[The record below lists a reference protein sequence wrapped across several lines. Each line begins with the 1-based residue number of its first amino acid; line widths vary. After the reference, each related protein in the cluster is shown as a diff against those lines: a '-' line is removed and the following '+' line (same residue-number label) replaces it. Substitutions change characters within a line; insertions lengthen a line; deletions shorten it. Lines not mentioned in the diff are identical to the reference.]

1 MVKLLFNIL
10 LYLVEYLITILFIT
24 HNYEKK
30 QTKFLHTVLIGAPF
44 FLIGALLQYFVQNN
58 IVNLI
63 SFFLITFLF
72 FITCFKISFKDSILY
87 SLILDAIMYSSELI
101 AIYCASYI
109 LKIPTDSYQNNF
121 YIFIILTIISK
132 VIYFAISQGF
142 AFLINKLKFKTNN
155 QARFIPLFIFP
166 ILSIAMSFL
175 FLRMS
180 FVNRYSNIYNIAFM
194 ILNILMIAASLYIF
208 IYYQILIKNNDKMN
222 ELQAEVRT
230 AEIDQ
235 NYLEILRHQNDEL
248 HMLSHDTKNHFI
260 TLLNLETKKEMDN
273 YIANVIGNT
282 KKYDVIQ
289 RTNNKLLDL
298 LLSKYNVLCKNN
310 NIHFYI
316 EVRTA
321 NLSYIPEVD
330 LSVLI
335 NNLMDNALEA
345 AKNSSERVIDFSI
358 RNVNDF
364 DVLNISNSCD
374 HSPQHQGRRL
384 ITTKESKD
392 LHGFGTRIIEK
403 YAKKIN
409 AKYEWFYDKK
419 AKRFN
424 STIIFNK

>member
-1 MVKLLFNIL
+1 MAKLLFDIF

-30 QTKFLHTVLIGAPF
+30 QTKFLHTVLIGTPF

-132 VIYFAISQGF
+132 IIYFAISQGF

-180 FVNRYSNIYNIAFM
+180 FLNSYDNVYNISFM

-208 IYYQILIKNNDKMN
+208 IYYQILIKNNEKMN
-222 ELQAEVRT
+222 ELQVEVR
-230 AEIDQ
+230 ASEIDQ

-260 TLLNLETKKEMDN
+260 TLLNLDTKEDVDK
-273 YIANVIGNT
+273 YISEIIGDTQQYNI
-282 KKYDVIQ
+282 IQ

-310 NIHFYI
+310 NIRLNT

-321 NLSYIPEVD
+321 NLTYISDAD
-330 LSVLI
+330 LSILI
-335 NNLMDNALEA
+335 NNLMDNALES
-345 AKNSSERVIDFSI
+345 AKDSTEKIIDFSL
-358 RNVNDF
+358 RSVNNF
-364 DVLNISNSCD
+364 DVLNISNSCE
-374 HSPQHQGRRL
+374 HEPPHHGQKL
-384 ITTKESKD
+384 LTTKDSKE
-392 LHGFGTRIIEK
+392 LHGFGTKIIKK
-403 YAKKIN
+403 YAKKVN

>member
-1 MVKLLFNIL
+1 MAKLLFDIF

-30 QTKFLHTVLIGAPF
+30 QTKFLHTVLIGTPF
-44 FLIGALLQYFVQNN
+44 FLIGALLQHFVQNN

-132 VIYFAISQGF
+132 IIYFAISQGF

-180 FVNRYSNIYNIAFM
+180 FLNSYDNVYNISFM

-208 IYYQILIKNNDKMN
+208 IYYQILIKNNEKMN
-222 ELQAEVRT
+222 ELQVEVR
-230 AEIDQ
+230 ASEIDQ

-260 TLLNLETKKEMDN
+260 TLLNLDTKEDVDK
-273 YIANVIGNT
+273 YISEIIGDTQQYNI
-282 KKYDVIQ
+282 IQ

-310 NIHFYI
+310 NIRLNT

-321 NLSYIPEVD
+321 NLTYISDAD
-330 LSVLI
+330 LSILI
-335 NNLMDNALEA
+335 NNLMDNALES
-345 AKNSSERVIDFSI
+345 AKDSTEKIIDFSL
-358 RNVNDF
+358 RSVNNF
-364 DVLNISNSCD
+364 DVLNISNSCE
-374 HSPQHQGRRL
+374 HEPPHHGQKL
-384 ITTKESKD
+384 LTTKDSKE
-392 LHGFGTRIIEK
+392 LHGFGTKIIKK
-403 YAKKIN
+403 YAKKVN

>member
-1 MVKLLFNIL
+1 MSRLFFDIF
-10 LYLVEYLITILFIT
+10 LYFFEYVIAILFILN
-24 HNYEKK
+24 NYEKK
-30 QTKFLHTVLIGAPF
+30 QCKLSYTIFTGFPF
-44 FLIGALLQYFVQNN
+44 FLIGALLLYFISND
-58 IVNLI
+58 IVNLL
-63 SFFLITFLF
+63 SFFLIHFLF
-72 FITCFKISFKDSILY
+72 FILCFKIKLKDAIVVSVL
-87 SLILDAIMYSSELI
+87 LDAIMFCSEMI
-101 AIYCASYI
+101 TIYCASYI
-109 LKIPTDSYQNNF
+109 LKVPTDSYQNNF
-121 YIFIILTIISK
+121 YIFIILSIISK

-142 AFLINKLKFKTNN
+142 AFLINRLKFKTNN

-180 FVNRYSNIYNIAFM
+180 FVNRYSNIYNIVFI

-208 IYYQILIKNNDKMN
+208 IYYQILIKNNEKMN
-222 ELQAEVRT
+222 ELQAEVR
-230 AEIDQ
+230 ASEIDQ

-273 YIANVIGNT
+273 YIANVVGNT

-310 NIHFYI
+310 NILFNI

-321 NLSYIPEVD
+321 NLSYILEVD

-345 AKNSSERVIDFSI
+345 AKNSSERAIDFSI
-358 RNVNDF
+358 RSVNDF

-374 HSPQHQGRRL
+374 HPPQHQGLRL
-384 ITTKESKD
+384 MTTKESKD
-392 LHGFGTRIIEK
+392 LHGFGTKIIEK

-409 AKYEWFYDKK
+409 AKYEWFYDEN

-424 STIIFNK
+424 STIIFSK

>member
-1 MVKLLFNIL
+1 MDKLLFNIF

-30 QTKFLHTVLIGAPF
+30 QTKFLHTVFIGAPF
-44 FLIGALLQYFVQNN
+44 FLIGALLQHFVQNN

-72 FITCFKISFKDSILY
+72 FIVCFKIPFKDAILY
-87 SLILDAIMYSSELI
+87 SLILDAVMYSSELI

-132 VIYFAISQGF
+132 IIYFAISQGF

-180 FVNRYSNIYNIAFM
+180 FLNSYDNVYNISFM

-208 IYYQILIKNNDKMN
+208 IYYQMLIKNNDKMN
-222 ELQAEVRT
+222 ELQAEIRASEV
-230 AEIDQ
+230 DK
-235 NYLEILRHQNDEL
+235 NYLEILQHQNDEL

-260 TLLNLETKKEMDN
+260 TLLNLDTKEDVDK
-273 YIANVIGNT
+273 YISEVIGDKQQYNI
-282 KKYDVIQ
+282 IQ

-298 LLSKYNVLCKNN
+298 LLSKYNVLCKKTNVYLN
-310 NIHFYI
+310 I

-321 NLSYIPEVD
+321 NLTYIPDAD
-330 LSVLI
+330 LSILI
-335 NNLMDNALEA
+335 NNLMDNALES
-345 AKNSSERVIDFSI
+345 AKNSSEKIIDFSL
-358 RNVNDF
+358 RSVNNF

-374 HSPQHQGRRL
+374 HEPPHRGQNL
-384 ITTKESKD
+384 LTTKDSKE
-392 LHGFGTRIIEK
+392 LHGLGTKIIKK
-403 YAKKIN
+403 YAKKVN

>member
-1 MVKLLFNIL
+1 MIKLLFDIF
-10 LYLVEYLITILFIT
+10 LYIIEYLITILFIT

-30 QTKFLHTVLIGAPF
+30 QTKFLYTFLIGVPL
-44 FLIGALLQYFVQNN
+44 FLIGALLQYLVQNN
-58 IVNLI
+58 IINLI

-72 FITCFKISFKDSILY
+72 FVICFKISIKDAFLF
-87 SLILDAIMYSSELI
+87 SLTLDAVMYSSEMI
-101 AIYCASYI
+101 AIYCSSYV
-109 LKIPTDSYQNNF
+109 LKIPTNSYQNNF
-121 YIFIILTIISK
+121 YIFIILTIVSK

-142 AFLINKLKFKTNN
+142 AFFINKLKFKTNN

-194 ILNILMIAASLYIF
+194 ILSILMIIASIYIF
-208 IYYQILIKNNDKMN
+208 IYYQILIKSNDKMN
-222 ELQAEVRT
+222 ELQAEIR
-230 AEIDQ
+230 ASEIDK
-235 NYLEILRHQNDEL
+235 NYLEILQHQNDEL

-260 TLLNLETKKEMDN
+260 TLLNLDTKEDVDK
-273 YIANVIGNT
+273 YISEVIGDKQQYNI
-282 KKYDVIQ
+282 IQ

-298 LLSKYNVLCKNN
+298 LLSKYNVLCKKTNVYLN
-310 NIHFYI
+310 I

-321 NLSYIPEVD
+321 NLTYIPDAD
-330 LSVLI
+330 LSILI
-335 NNLMDNALEA
+335 NNLMDNALES
-345 AKNSSERVIDFSI
+345 AKNSSEKIIDFSL
-358 RNVNDF
+358 RSVNNF

-374 HSPQHQGRRL
+374 HEPPHRGQNL
-384 ITTKESKD
+384 LTTKDSKE
-392 LHGFGTRIIEK
+392 LHGFGTKIIKK
-403 YAKKIN
+403 YAKKVN